1 MLSTP
6 MATNTAETM
15 SMDKEPEKAST
26 SMPTVTATTELL
38 SATRSMES
46 EGSPPKTKDSTMV
59 YLNLFRTMGKRS
71 QTWRRHLHI
80 RQQGLLLRMVA
91 VWQEERHRD
100 LHLQLDRNQIDRRV
114 VRKPNR
120 KGEVDLPQW
129 NLLLGFIQQQQTQ
142 RRRSL
147 ALPQW
152 Q

>member
-26 SMPTVTATTELL
+26 SMPMVTATMELS

-100 LHLQLDRNQIDRRV
+100 LHLQLDRNQIDRRM